1 VERVRLVGVLS
12 RVVVF
17 EALLLAL
24 VASLSL
30 MVRKFVT
37 GMIHSDVA
45 IRESEGGSSNY
56 SRGS

>member
-1 VERVRLVGVLS
+1 VKLVGVLS